1 MKLLCYCPFSNGGIV
16 DYADAQAAA
25 LADCGLDLTVL
36 TTGRQSTA
44 PVGRFSVAG
53 LRDESGRLDSRS
65 RTIRQIRRSQLICD
79 NIGVLKDRLLTSGI
93 RHVLFASFSEYAAPL
108 WSRQLKAV
116 ARSGI
121 RFGAMLHDPVRN
133 YVAGPEWWHRRSVR
147 AGYSFLSE
155 AFVHE
160 PVDRAEAGIPDHV
173 RVTLVPH
180 GPLDFPQPV
189 ESGADLRKR
198 FGIPEH
204 VRLLLSFGQI
214 RDGKNL
220 SMAIEAI
227 KEFADVW
234 LLVAGSEAGGMNRPV
249 KYYQELAKSQG
260 VGARCRWFTEFV
272 PADKVGSYFLAA
284 DLVLLVYSRAFR
296 SASGVLNAA
305 VQFRKPC
312 LASSGQSA
320 LRTQVERY
328 RLGVWVEPD
337 DPAAIREG
345 LCHWLRGLPEPVW
358 SEYLGENSW
367 SRNAESVVQRM
378 FFS

>member
-1 MKLLCYCPFSNGGIV
+1 MKLLCYCPFSTGGIV

-25 LADCGLDLTVL
+25 LAGCGVDPIIL
-36 TTGRQSTA
+36 TTGRPPAATA
-44 PVGRFSVAG
+44 GRFSVAG
-53 LRDESGRLDSRS
+53 LRDECGRLDSKNRV
-65 RTIRQIRRSQLICD
+65 IRRIRRSQLIGD
-79 NIGVLKDRLLTSGI
+79 NIGVLKERLLTSGI

-108 WSRQLKAV
+108 WSRQLKAL

-133 YVAGPEWWHRRSVR
+133 YVAGPEWWHRWSVR

-160 PVDRAEAGIPDHV
+160 TVDRAEAGIPDHV
-173 RVTLVPH
+173 RVTVVPH

-189 ESGADLRKR
+189 ESGEELRKR

-214 RDGKNL
+214 RDGKNVG
-220 SMAIEAI
+220 MAIESL
-227 KEFADVW
+227 KEFGDVW
-234 LLVAGSEAGGMNRPV
+234 LLVAGSEAGGSNRPV
-249 KYYQELAKSQG
+249 KYYQELAETQG
-260 VGARCRWFTEFV
+260 VAVRCRWFPEFV
-272 PADKVGSYFLAA
+272 PANQAGSYFRAA
-284 DLVLLVYSRAFR
+284 DLVLLAYSRAFR

-345 LCHWLRGLPEPVW
+345 LCRWLHGLPEPLW
-358 SEYLGENSW
+358 PEYLEENSW
-367 SRNAESVVQRM
+367 SRNAEAVRQRM
-378 FFS
+378 FL